1 MSRTYKDIRPE
12 YRAERRRQITYVE
25 QARVARTLAADR
37 ARDRREAA
45 RELTAVDLSMMQAAC
60 IAGGELWA

>member
-12 YRAERRRQITYVE
+12 YRAERRRQISDVE
-25 QARVARTLAADR
+25 RARVARTLAADR
-37 ARDRREAA
+37 GRDRQEAA
-45 RELTAVDLSMMQAAC
+45 RELAAVDLSMMQSAC